1 MISPFITHLA
11 IGIMLIVSSVTLFF
25 GAVLVVEKV
34 IRLKPVEW
42 VKSKIRGEGK

>member
-25 GAVLVVEKV
+25 GAVLVLEKV
-34 IRLKPVEW
+34 IRFKPAEW
-42 VKSKIRGEGK
+42 VKGLFK

>member
-25 GAVLVVEKV
+25 VAVIVVEKV
-34 IRLKPVEW
+34 IRFKPVEW
-42 VKSKIRGEGK
+42 VRGKVGGERK